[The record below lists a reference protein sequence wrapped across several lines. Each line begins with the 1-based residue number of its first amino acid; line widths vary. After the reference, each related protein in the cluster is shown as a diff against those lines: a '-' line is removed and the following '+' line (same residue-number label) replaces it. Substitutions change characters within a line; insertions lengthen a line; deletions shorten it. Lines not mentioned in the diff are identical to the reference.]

1 MARRATVR
9 QGQGDDVNPP
19 ASVLRSR
26 AARGEDD
33 DDTESQEGS
42 EAEESGECR
51 PAESGRAEGLDT
63 IKSYLREVRKSTL
76 LNFKQEQ
83 SLGKRVMAGD
93 EAARQEMIE
102 ANLRLVISIG
112 KRYMNR
118 GFPFAD
124 IVEEGNLGLIKAVE
138 KFNYKR
144 GFRFSTYASWWIRQY
159 IERAIINQGKLVR
172 LPVHVV
178 ERLNRYL
185 GKVEQLVREL
195 GREPRTDEVAA
206 KLKTSDAEVDDL
218 KQLVR
223 TTCSLDSPIS
233 DRQDTFLRDVIE
245 DPLCLT
251 PAETT
256 EGVMRRAELMAWV
269 KELPEKERTVILARF
284 GLDGAESRTLEE
296 IGREMGLTRERV
308 RQIETAALV
317 RLRGIIERKT
327 MKRADLL

>member
-1 MARRATVR
+1 MARRAAVR
-9 QGQGDDVNPP
+9 QDNAVNSPVSARRP
-19 ASVLRSR
+19 R
-26 AARGEDD
+26 AARGDEDED
-33 DDTESQEGS
+33 AESGS
-42 EAEESGECR
+42 HAEAEEPGADTR

-83 SLGKRVMAGD
+83 ALGKRVMAGD

-144 GFRFSTYASWWIRQY
+144 GFRFSTYASWWIRQF

-185 GKVEQLVREL
+185 GKVEQLVHEL
-195 GREPRTDEVAA
+195 GREPKSDEVAA
-206 KLKTSDAEVDDL
+206 KLKTSVAEVDDL

-296 IGREMGLTRERV
+296 IGQEMGLTRERV
-308 RQIETAALV
+308 RQIESAALA

>member
-1 MARRATVR
+1 MARRSNAQNR
-9 QGQGDDVNPP
+9 DEDDVANQP
-19 ASVLRSR
+19 ARRRVP
-26 AARGEDD
+26 ADVHDEDRETD
-33 DDTESQEGS
+33 
-42 EAEESGECR
+42 EADRIGNRR
-51 PAESGRAEGLDT
+51 PADDADRSEGLDT
-63 IKSYLREVRKSTL
+63 LKSYLREVRRSTL
-76 LNFKQEQ
+76 LTFKQEQ
-83 SLGKRVMAGD
+83 QLGKRVMAGD
-93 EAARQEMIE
+93 EEARQQMIE

-138 KFNYKR
+138 KFNYKK
-144 GFRFSTYASWWIRQY
+144 GFRFSTYASWWIRQF

-185 GKVEQLVREL
+185 GKVEQLVHEL
-195 GREPRTDEVAA
+195 GREPSSEEVAA
-206 KLKTSDAEVDDL
+206 RMKTSLEEVEDL

-223 TTCSLDSPIS
+223 TTSSLDSPIS
-233 DRQDTFLRDVIE
+233 EGQDTFLRDIIE
-245 DPLCLT
+245 DPFGLS
-251 PAETT
+251 PADTA
-256 EGVMRRAELMAWV
+256 EGVLRRSEMMAWL

-284 GLDGAESRTLEE
+284 GLDGEESRTLEE
-296 IGREMGLTRERV
+296 IGQEMGLTRERV

-327 MKRADLL
+327 MKRTDLL

>member
-1 MARRATVR
+1 M
-9 QGQGDDVNPP
+9 NPP
-19 ASVLRSR
+19 PTSVRRPRSV
-26 AARGEDD
+26 RGEDD
-33 DDTESQEGS
+33 DETDPQDGSDVESL
-42 EAEESGECR
+42 AVDNR

-144 GFRFSTYASWWIRQY
+144 GFRFSTYASWWIRQF

-185 GKVEQLVREL
+185 GKVEQLVHEL
-195 GREPRTDEVAA
+195 GREPRTDEVAV
-206 KLKTSDAEVDDL
+206 KLKISEEEVDDL

-233 DRQDTFLRDVIE
+233 ERQDTFLRDIIE

-256 EGVMRRAELMAWV
+256 EGVMRRTELMAWV
-269 KELPEKERTVILARF
+269 KDLPEKERTVILARF

-317 RLRGIIERKT
+317 RLRGTIERKT

>member
-1 MARRATVR
+1 MARRASV
-9 QGQGDDVNPP
+9 QNHDEGDVTNHS
-19 ASVLRSR
+19 AG
-26 AARGEDD
+26 RGDSAQDHDE
-33 DDTESQEGS
+33 EGEGS
-42 EAEESGECR
+42 HRQDNHHEHGGSDR
-51 PAESGRAEGLDT
+51 SEGLDT
-63 IKSYLREVRKSTL
+63 LKSYLREVRRSTL
-76 LNFKQEQ
+76 LTFKQEQ
-83 SLGKRVMAGD
+83 QLGKRVMAGD
-93 EAARQEMIE
+93 EDARRQMIE

-144 GFRFSTYASWWIRQY
+144 GFRFSTYASWWIRQF

-185 GKVEQLVREL
+185 GKVEQLVHEL
-195 GREPRTDEVAA
+195 GREPNSEEVAVRM
-206 KLKTSDAEVDDL
+206 KTSVEEVDDL

-223 TTCSLDSPIS
+223 TTSSLDSPIS
-233 DRQDTFLRDVIE
+233 EGQDTFLRDIIE
-245 DPLCLT
+245 DPLCLS
-251 PAETT
+251 PADTA
-256 EGVMRRAELMAWV
+256 EGVLRRSEMMAWV

-284 GLDGAESRTLEE
+284 GLDGEESRTLEE

>member
-9 QGQGDDVNPP
+9 HGAEMTPP
-19 ASVLRSR
+19 TSVRRPR
-26 AARGEDD
+26 AARDEDD
-33 DDTESQEGS
+33 ADAEPQEGS
-42 EAEESGECR
+42 EAEASGAESR

-144 GFRFSTYASWWIRQY
+144 GFRFSTYASWWIRQF

-185 GKVEQLVREL
+185 GKVEQLVHEL
-195 GREPRTDEVAA
+195 GREPRTEEVAA
-206 KLKTSDAEVDDL
+206 KLKTSEAEVDDL

>member
-9 QGQGDDVNPP
+9 QDSEVSAPV
-19 ASVLRSR
+19 STRRSR
-26 AARGEDD
+26 VGRPEEDED
-33 DDTESQEGS
+33 AESTGLSGS
-42 EAEESGECR
+42 EDSGGESP

-83 SLGKRVMAGD
+83 ALGKRVMAGD

-185 GKVEQLVREL
+185 CKVEQLVHEL
-195 GREPRTDEVAA
+195 GREPQAEEVAA
-206 KLKTSDAEVDDL
+206 KLKTSVAEVDDL

-251 PAETT
+251 PADTT

-296 IGREMGLTRERV
+296 IGHEMGLTRERV
-308 RQIETAALV
+308 RQIETAALA

>member
-1 MARRATVR
+1 MVRRVNA
-9 QGQGDDVNPP
+9 QDHDEGDAMN
-19 ASVLRSR
+19 R
-26 AARGEDD
+26 AAGRRVRAGLHD
-33 DDTESQEGS
+33 EGS
-42 EAEESGECR
+42 EMDGSGGADSR
-51 PAESGRAEGLDT
+51 HAASDGDRSEGLDT
-63 IKSYLREVRKSTL
+63 LKSYLREVRRSTL
-76 LNFKQEQ
+76 LTFKQEQ
-83 SLGKRVMAGD
+83 QLGKRVMAGD
-93 EAARQEMIE
+93 EAARQQMIE

-138 KFNYKR
+138 KFNYKK
-144 GFRFSTYASWWIRQY
+144 GFRFSTYASWWIRQF

-185 GKVEQLVREL
+185 GKVEQLVHEL
-195 GREPRTDEVAA
+195 GREPSSEEVAA
-206 KLKTSDAEVDDL
+206 RMKTSLEEVEDL

-223 TTCSLDSPIS
+223 TTSSLDSPINEG
-233 DRQDTFLRDVIE
+233 QDTFLRDVIE
-245 DPLCLT
+245 DPFCLS
-251 PAETT
+251 PADAA
-256 EGVMRRAELMAWV
+256 EGVLRRSEMMAWL

-284 GLDGAESRTLEE
+284 GLDGEESRTLEE
-296 IGREMGLTRERV
+296 IGRAMGLTRERV

-327 MKRADLL
+327 MKRTDLL

>member
-1 MARRATVR
+1 MARRATVHHSAEM
-9 QGQGDDVNPP
+9 DPTS
-19 ASVLRSR
+19 SVRRPR
-26 AARGEDD
+26 AVRVEEDD
-33 DDTESQEGS
+33 EADQPEGS
-42 EAEESGECR
+42 EVESPGAESH

-144 GFRFSTYASWWIRQY
+144 GFRFSTYASWWIRQF

-185 GKVEQLVREL
+185 GKVEQLVHEL

-206 KLKTSDAEVDDL
+206 KLKTSEGEVDDL

-256 EGVMRRAELMAWV
+256 EGVMRRAELMAWI

>member
-9 QGQGDDVNPP
+9 QDSEDHTP
-19 ASVLRSR
+19 VLTRRPR
-26 AARGEDD
+26 AVRAEEDD
-33 DDTESQEGS
+33 DAEPQGLS
-42 EAEESGECR
+42 EPEDSAGEER
-51 PAESGRAEGLDT
+51 QESGRAEGLDT

-185 GKVEQLVREL
+185 GKVEQLVHEL
-195 GREPRTDEVAA
+195 GREPRAEEVAA
-206 KLKTSDAEVDDL
+206 KLKTSVAEVDDL

-223 TTCSLDSPIS
+223 TTCPLDSPIS

-251 PAETT
+251 PADTT

-269 KELPEKERTVILARF
+269 NELPEKERTVILARF

-296 IGREMGLTRERV
+296 IGQEMGLTRERV
-308 RQIETAALV
+308 RQIETAALA

>member
-9 QGQGDDVNPP
+9 QDTEVTALVSTRRP
-19 ASVLRSR
+19 R
-26 AARGEDD
+26 AAR
-33 DDTESQEGS
+33 
-42 EAEESGECR
+42 AEEDEDAESHGLAESEDSGGEIR
-51 PAESGRAEGLDT
+51 QAESGRAEGLDT

-185 GKVEQLVREL
+185 GKVEQLVHEL
-195 GREPRTDEVAA
+195 GREPRAEEVAA
-206 KLKTSDAEVDDL
+206 KLKTSVAEVDDL

-251 PAETT
+251 PADTT

-269 KELPEKERTVILARF
+269 NELPEKERTVILARF

-296 IGREMGLTRERV
+296 IGQEMGLTRERV
-308 RQIETAALV
+308 RQIETAALA

>member
-9 QGQGDDVNPP
+9 QDTEEHTPVSTRRP
-19 ASVLRSR
+19 R
-26 AARGEDD
+26 AAR
-33 DDTESQEGS
+33 
-42 EAEESGECR
+42 AEEDEDAESHSLSESEDSGGETR
-51 PAESGRAEGLDT
+51 QEESGRAEGLDT

-185 GKVEQLVREL
+185 CKVEQLVHEL
-195 GREPRTDEVAA
+195 GREPRAEEVAA
-206 KLKTSDAEVDDL
+206 KLKTSVAEVDDL

-251 PAETT
+251 PADTA

-269 KELPEKERTVILARF
+269 NELPEKERTVILARF

-296 IGREMGLTRERV
+296 IGQEMGLTRERV
-308 RQIETAALV
+308 RQIETAALA

>member
-1 MARRATVR
+1 M
-9 QGQGDDVNPP
+9 NPP
-19 ASVLRSR
+19 ALPRRPRV
-26 AARGEDD
+26 ARDEDD
-33 DDTESQEGS
+33 ADAESQEGP
-42 EAEESGECR
+42 EAEALGRESR

-144 GFRFSTYASWWIRQY
+144 GFRFSTYASWWIRQF

-185 GKVEQLVREL
+185 GKVEQLVHEL

-206 KLKTSDAEVDDL
+206 KLKTSEEEVDDL

-223 TTCSLDSPIS
+223 TTCSLDSPIN

-256 EGVMRRAELMAWV
+256 EGVMRRAELMGWV

-327 MKRADLL
+327 MKRGDLL

>member
-1 MARRATVR
+1 MARRAHA
-9 QGQGDDVNPP
+9 QNHEEGDVTNQSAGRRIPVGAHDEDHEMDE
-19 ASVLRSR
+19 SDDSGRSR
-26 AARGEDD
+26 AAADR
-33 DDTESQEGS
+33 S
-42 EAEESGECR
+42 
-51 PAESGRAEGLDT
+51 EGLDT
-63 IKSYLREVRKSTL
+63 LKSYLREVRRSTL
-76 LNFKQEQ
+76 LTFKQEQ
-83 SLGKRVMAGD
+83 QLGKRVMAGD
-93 EAARQEMIE
+93 EEARQQMIE

-138 KFNYKR
+138 KFNYKK
-144 GFRFSTYASWWIRQY
+144 GFRFSTYASWWIRQF

-185 GKVEQLVREL
+185 SKVEQLVHEL
-195 GREPRTDEVAA
+195 GREPTSEEVAGRM
-206 KLKTSDAEVDDL
+206 KTSLEEVEDL

-223 TTCSLDSPIS
+223 TTSSLDSPIS
-233 DRQDTFLRDVIE
+233 EGQDTFLRDIIE
-245 DPLCLT
+245 DPFCLS
-251 PAETT
+251 PADTA
-256 EGVMRRAELMAWV
+256 EGVLRRSEMMAWL

-284 GLDGAESRTLEE
+284 GLDGEESRTLEE

-327 MKRADLL
+327 MKRTDLL